1 MLRVLLCCG
10 LLFSGNLLAKEIPA
24 LLDWQQR
31 MELGTL
37 LDGMVSKVNVGIGQQ
52 VNRGSLLI
60 ELDQRE
66 IQARLAW
73 AESRVAAAKL
83 QQDEARREL
92 DRSLEL
98 YDRTLLSNHERI
110 LAEIEAARADAYALQ
125 TDAELAEI
133 RKERE
138 YARIKAPFD
147 GIVVNV
153 MAQPGQV
160 LVNRLQSIPLV
171 ILADPSR
178 MKALA
183 QVDAATAAGLSV
195 GDTVKVDVQ
204 GESLDG
210 EIILIGL
217 EPFGSDASGVAEYAL
232 EVIFTPKQG
241 MQLRVGEQ
249 VVVRIDD

>member
-110 LAEIEAARADAYALQ
+110 LAEIEAA
-125 TDAELAEI
+125 
-133 RKERE
+133 
-138 YARIKAPFD
+138 
-147 GIVVNV
+147 
-153 MAQPGQV
+153 
-160 LVNRLQSIPLV
+160 S
-171 ILADPSR
+171 
-178 MKALA
+178 
-183 QVDAATAAGLSV
+183 
-195 GDTVKVDVQ
+195 
-204 GESLDG
+204 
-210 EIILIGL
+210 
-217 EPFGSDASGVAEYAL
+217 
-232 EVIFTPKQG
+232 
-241 MQLRVGEQ
+241 
-249 VVVRIDD
+249 VVRERNYVGVQSVPIDQIRGSEGRSADFDRDFCPLQDRTRGRWLGIARARQAGKSLPPVLLVQVGKVYYVRDGHHRISVARALGQRTIEAKVTVWNVSERAVRDRRQSLWTSSMQI